1 MARPI
6 HLFLKEF
13 TSGEEVQPATTPGS
27 AKAPAI
33 APTKPPVK
41 VPVQKAVPMPAAE
54 PAPDQMAIRLQESY
68 QRGVTEGR
76 AQERHEIDRQTTEL
90 SIDFER
96 RLEEARGGFSKALA
110 GQLAD
115 EVRNGI
121 ERARLEIST
130 HIAAALVPILR
141 AGVTRAAIAS
151 FVAELGEMVELTEGV
166 TIDVACPRE
175 LLEPVREALG
185 EAMGRRG
192 APPGSVRCIPG
203 DTIEVRV
210 KVNDTVIETRLADWL
225 SRLDGVLR

>member
-6 HLFLKEF
+6 HLFLREF
-13 TSGEEVQPATTPGS
+13 ASGEEAQPAPGS
-27 AKAPAI
+27 AKAPAM
-33 APTKPPVK
+33 APVTKAAPK
-41 VPVQKAVPMPAAE
+41 PATE
-54 PAPDQMAIRLQESY
+54 PALDMLASRLQESY
-68 QRGVTEGR
+68 QKGVAEGR
-76 AQERHEIDRQTTEL
+76 AQERHEIDRQTAEL

-115 EVRNGI
+115 EVRSGI
-121 ERARLEIST
+121 ERARLEISMHVAT
-130 HIAAALVPILR
+130 ALVPLLR
-141 AGVTRAAIAS
+141 AGVTKAAITS
-151 FVAELGEMVELTEGV
+151 FVAELGEMVELTEGMA
-166 TIDVACPRE
+166 IEVACPRE
-175 LLEPVREALG
+175 LVEPVREALG

-203 DTIEVRV
+203 DTPEVRV

>member
-13 TSGEEVQPATTPGS
+13 VSGEEAQPAPASGS
-27 AKAPAI
+27 ASGSARA
-33 APTKPPVK
+33 PVK
-41 VPVQKAVPMPAAE
+41 VPVQKAAPKTAAE
-54 PAPDQMAIRLQESY
+54 PAPDLMANRLQESY
-68 QRGVTEGR
+68 QQGVAEGR
-76 AQERHEIDRQTTEL
+76 AQERHEIDRQTAEL

-115 EVRNGI
+115 EMRNGI

-130 HIAAALVPILR
+130 HVATALVPILR

-151 FVAELGEMVELTEGV
+151 FVSELGEMVELTEGI

-175 LLEPVREALG
+175 LVEPVREALG

-210 KVNDTVIETRLADWL
+210 KINDTVIETRLADWL

>member
-13 TSGEEVQPATTPGS
+13 ANGEEAQPASGSAAGS
-27 AKAPAI
+27 AKAPAK
-33 APTKPPVK
+33 APVK
-41 VPVQKAVPMPAAE
+41 VPVQKAAPLPVAE
-54 PAPDQMAIRLQESY
+54 LAPDLLAVRLQESY
-68 QRGVTEGR
+68 QQGVAEGR

-130 HIAAALVPILR
+130 HVATALVPILR

-175 LLEPVREALG
+175 LVESVREALG

-192 APPGSVRCIPG
+192 APPGSVRCIPS
-203 DTIEVRV
+203 DIIEVRV

-225 SRLDGVLR
+225 SRLNGVLH